1 MFVYEE
7 EEVCT
12 LFDILLEVVFVFM
25 RQKSAISVSEKR
37 LQDRLNQDH
46 PRYGFCGNEFLG
58 HSSYQTNKDPFFF
71 WIQIYI
77 LVSK

>member
-58 HSSYQTNKDPFFF
+58 HSLPNLKTLSSFGYKY
-71 WIQIYI
+71 IY
-77 LVSK
+77 